1 MAVTWNAAW
10 EADPDGTE
18 NVSSGDDEIREVK
31 TAIEERMANEH
42 WTYVGDSTSGNY
54 LLDFTHRA
62 GAAKAYFQDAA
73 PTNRPNGST
82 ALDSDDAGRIWFDDN
97 DSDTPYFYDGSS
109 WIGLNRTWIRFSIQG
124 TLSTG
129 TAVIPSIPFPR
140 GGKIIGVYAH
150 VDTAPTGAALRIDLE
165 KYDQGAD
172 ANDGSIFG
180 TNDYVEISAA
190 ANDGNSTDMDSSNQ
204 EMDASDYLIVDID
217 QVGSTVAGAD
227 LAVTIE
233 VLVGAE
239 GLTP

>member
-1 MAVTWNAAW
+1 MAITWNATWAG
-10 EADPDGTE
+10 EPAGTD
-18 NVSSGDDEIREVK
+18 NLSSGDDEIVELK
-31 TAIEERMANEH
+31 TAVEERMANEH

-62 GAAKAYFQDAA
+62 GSAKAYFQDAA

-82 ALDSDDAGRIWFDDN
+82 ALDSDDAGRIWFDD
-97 DSDTPYFYDGSS
+97 DDADTPYFYDGTG
-109 WIGLNRTWIRFSIQG
+109 WVGLSRTWIRFSIQG

-129 TAVIPSIPFPR
+129 EAVIPSIPFPR

-150 VDTAPTGAALRIDLE
+150 VDTAPTDAALRIDLE
-165 KYDQGAD
+165 KYDLSD
-172 ANDGSIFG
+172 TTNDGSIFD
-180 TNDYVEISAA
+180 TPDYVEIAA
-190 ANDGNSTDMDSSNQ
+190 AAKDGNETSMDSNNQ
-204 EMDASDYLIVDID
+204 QMAAGDYLIVDID

-227 LAVTIE
+227 LSVTIE